1 MYICMICIY
10 IYMYNNLIY
19 IYMYGVY
26 QSTGIYCD
34 FKQGIILCLDNN
46 PAPLCDCW
54 YLINYEKLL
63 LLWSLYIY
71 IHNGR
76 KHIYIYI

>member
-1 MYICMICIY
+1 
-10 IYMYNNLIY
+10 
-19 IYMYGVY
+19 MYGVY

-46 PAPLCDCW
+46 PAPVCDCW

-71 IHNGR
+71 IYIMGGS
-76 KHIYIYI
+76 IYISNWCRISFTVSSSRRMIRIQ

>member
-1 MYICMICIY
+1 
-10 IYMYNNLIY
+10 
-19 IYMYGVY
+19 MYGVY

-71 IHNGR
+71 T
-76 KHIYIYI
+76 

>member
-1 MYICMICIY
+1 MYNNIY
-10 IYMYNNLIY
+10 IYVC
-19 IYMYGVY
+19 MYGVY

-46 PAPLCDCW
+46 PAPVCDYW

-63 LLWSLYIY
+63 LLWSLHIYMMVGSIY
-71 IHNGR
+71 I
-76 KHIYIYI
+76 

>member
-1 MYICMICIY
+1 
-10 IYMYNNLIY
+10 
-19 IYMYGVY
+19 MYGVY

-71 IHNGR
+71 IYIMGGS
-76 KHIYIYI
+76 IYI